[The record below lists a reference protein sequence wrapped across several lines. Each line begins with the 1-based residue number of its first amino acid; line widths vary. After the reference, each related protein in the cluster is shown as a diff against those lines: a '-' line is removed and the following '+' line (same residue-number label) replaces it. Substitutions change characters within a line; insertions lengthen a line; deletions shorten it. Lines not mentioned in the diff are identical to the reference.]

1 MDASSPAPISISC
14 PCGSKLKVPATA
26 IGKKGKCPKCGDVFV
41 ITAPP
46 PPVPKK
52 KKPEPD
58 IYSIAEDDT
67 GGGLLD
73 ELARMEKSAPK
84 VELPKPVGAT
94 TPCPRCNQAM
104 PLASKL
110 CTGCGY
116 NTETGRVV
124 KGASAKAS
132 KVSALARKT
141 GRLMTGV
148 MLSAAGALVGAAI
161 WFGIT
166 IASDYELGLIAWL
179 VGLLSGY
186 GMLWGYGQTSS
197 KGGVV
202 AAINAVVGILFAK
215 LAIVAYVIYA
225 MTTASSDRP
234 AIQRATVAAAITEEK
249 LEQKGIHDEA
259 DRLREWEGLYKESLL
274 EVARMDDETVKLRH
288 DALRVQ
294 VARDSAWESDQGRSV
309 WQVAF
314 HETNK
319 RVEKEELRPGDDERE
334 NISNQEFARAS
345 QLSPEDLKKALQA
358 KEAWEKEGYWSD
370 QEYVRTHLIYEQA
383 SKDYYEKLPKEDTRE
398 AKAALPAIWS
408 EALTRAKARVEPMTH
423 DERVA
428 ALKADESKSE
438 IAGLR
443 YELTEHMVERKTL
456 VAGNESQEYDYDEI
470 WTTEEKRVEALTP
483 DQVRA
488 ELQPVETWY
497 EKGRWE
503 DAEHVHHLLVS
514 TLISEAGENR
524 CAALQEKNPDA
535 DCELPPEDWQRIR
548 DNAVAQAS
556 GLPAREHRK
565 AIEESEARSRKRWEQ
580 VIAQRQSE
588 DQAAT
593 GEAAIGFFAAFGATL
608 LTPFNLICAFFAVA
622 TAFKVGSS
630 GTTASD

>member
-41 ITAPP
+41 IAAPP

-52 KKPEPD
+52 KKPESD
-58 IYSIAEDDT
+58 IYSIAEDDN

-84 VELPKPVGAT
+84 VEQPKPVGAT

-132 KVSALARKT
+132 KVSAFAKKT

-166 IASDYELGLIAWL
+166 IASDYELGIIAWL

-215 LAIVAYVIYA
+215 FAIVAYVIYA
-225 MTTASSDRP
+225 ISTASSDRP

-249 LEQKGIHDEA
+249 LTQKGIHDEES
-259 DRLREWEGLYKESLL
+259 REREWEGLYKESLR
-274 EVARMDDETVKLRH
+274 EVSRMDDETVKIRH

-294 VARDSAWESDQGRSV
+294 VARESAWDSEQGRSV
-309 WQVAF
+309 WQIAF

-319 RVEKEELRPGDDERE
+319 RVEKEELRPGDDERD

-358 KEAWEKEGYWSD
+358 KEAWENDGFWSD

-383 SKDYYEKLPKEDTRE
+383 RKEYYEKSPQEDTRE
-398 AKAALPAIWS
+398 AKAALPGIWS
-408 EALTRAKARVEPMTH
+408 EALTQAKTRVDPMTH
-423 DERVA
+423 EERVA
-428 ALKADESKSE
+428 ALKADESESE
-438 IAGLR
+438 ISGLR

-456 VAGNESQEYDYDEI
+456 VAANESQEYDYDEI
-470 WTTEEKRVEALTP
+470 WTNEEKRIEALTP
-483 DQVRA
+483 EQVRA
-488 ELQPVETWY
+488 ELEPVETWY
-497 EKGRWE
+497 EEGQWA
-503 DAEHVHHLLVS
+503 DAEHVRNLLVAE
-514 TLISEAGENR
+514 LISEASENR
-524 CAALQEKNPDA
+524 CAALQQENPEA
-535 DCELPPEDWQRIR
+535 DCKLPEGDWQRIR

-556 GLPAREHRK
+556 GVPAAEHRK
-565 AIEESEARSRKRWEQ
+565 AIEESQARTRQRWEQ
-580 VIAQRQSE
+580 LSAERLAQE
-588 DQAAT
+588 EAAL

-622 TAFKVGSS
+622 TAFKIGSS